1 MMDHHKNHCRTDKIL
16 FAIMTWA
23 LFAFFLSG
31 GNTLFAGEPSVKFP
45 TSPVRIY
52 IPAGAG
58 GSLGQEIRTV
68 APFLE
73 KRLGVSTPI
82 EYITGADGLI
92 AYNKIYQE
100 KPNGQTIISFN
111 LSSAVSLELTR
122 DTAKYE
128 VKKLTPVAVWNSKIH
143 ALVTHPDKWKTFA
156 DFLSDARKSPV
167 SIAVVGGSSAFQGN
181 LMEAGLGIK
190 INWVPYTAS
199 GEAMAAVAGKHADAV
214 LTFSISPKPMI
225 RAGKLKALAVF
236 SSTPDP
242 VLPEVPHFKQLGY
255 PEVPLVVVYGVMMA
269 PPNTPGEVARILENA
284 VKEATANP
292 EFNKQAENVGMTVD
306 FKSSQELQKLI
317 AGEYDVLNK
326 YKQFLK

>member
-1 MMDHHKNHCRTDKIL
+1 MDHHKRLCRTEKIL
-16 FAIMTWA
+16 FVIMTWA
-23 LFAFFLSG
+23 LVVLFPCGDS
-31 GNTLFAGEPSVKFP
+31 TLFAGEPGAKFP
-45 TSPVRIY
+45 SSPVRVY

-73 KRLGVSTPI
+73 KRLNVSALI
-82 EYITGADGLI
+82 EYITGADGMI

-100 KPNGQTIISFN
+100 RPNGYTVISFN

-128 VKKLTPVAVWNSKIH
+128 VKKLTPIAVWNSKIH

-156 DFLSDARKSPV
+156 DFVSDAKKSPV
-167 SIAVVGGSSAFQGN
+167 SIAVVGGSSAFQGK
-181 LMEAGLGIK
+181 LMEATLGLK

-199 GEAMAAVAGKHADAV
+199 GEAQAAVAGKHADAV
-214 LTFSISPKPMI
+214 LTFSISPKPMV
-225 RAGKLKALAVF
+225 RAGKLRAIAVF
-236 SSTPDP
+236 SATPDP
-242 VLPEVPHFKQLGY
+242 VLPDVPHFKQLGY

-269 PPNTPGEVARILENA
+269 PPNTPKEIAAILENGL
-284 VKEATANP
+284 KEATANP

-306 FKSSQELQKLI
+306 FKPSPELQKLI
-317 AGEYDVLNK
+317 AAEYEVLNK